1 MKINIR
7 HLETVKEGVLVYAL
21 VPNIERP
28 ALPDY
33 VANDAEEEKQ
43 KKRDVWKEQIKI
55 FEAKEKEINIL
66 HLNKAELIQEK

>member
-1 MKINIR
+1 MKIDIR
-7 HLETVKEGVLVYAL
+7 HLENVKEGVLVYAL

-66 HLNKAELIQEK
+66 HLNKAEMIQEK